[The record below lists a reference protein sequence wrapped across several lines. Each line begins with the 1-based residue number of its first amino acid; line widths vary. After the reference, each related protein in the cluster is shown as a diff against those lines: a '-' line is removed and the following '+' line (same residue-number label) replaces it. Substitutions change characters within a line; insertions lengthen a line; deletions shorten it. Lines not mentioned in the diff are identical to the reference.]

1 MTPESKADNS
11 WDRVAAE
18 LRACRDA
25 QHQAWG
31 DIDNLT
37 LGRFL
42 AGDVTS
48 DEQKEIESALDS
60 LPELRKLTDLVRD
73 VLGETD
79 TAPPPRQQPTILSTR
94 EYERPTVRSWPLR
107 PSARRQSKVRQYA
120 VLATAA
126 CLLLAL
132 GVGLPRAGRTTN
144 PEPGASVAF
153 FHPVAERI
161 APFDADQA
169 VAMLEPKHDVLLLQS
184 NPFDR
189 KRLEEPLVRAN
200 ASMQDLQAKGQK
212 REAESLARQYVSNWT
227 RQARIYQEQGDF
239 VRAEPALSQARL
251 LSNQTLGPNAPE
263 SVRTRKS
270 LAGLYVA
277 ALDTPPTASV
287 SFARNDSKWLRSAP
301 MGKRS
306 TENQPIDPSRR
317 IVMAPA
323 PGVSHFPA
331 QRATFGD
338 DPTKNA
344 RPMFMASSTG
354 SPADSKGAYALPS
367 RSGYR
372 VPEYGGSAELRQ
384 RIRKQK
390 LTELR
395 DCVVPVLAQSLRDA
409 KEPSERQRLARALGQ
424 LGPAAGGAV
433 PALLDAYRKAGDVS
447 ERVALVSALGQIGS
461 PARSAAPVLVEA
473 LHSREAEVRQAAA
486 RALVLLGPATHGWR
500 KDFVKHPVGDPLVV
514 ELLHRLDAPEGRSG
528 IDDDAG
534 CFSVEAIQQARDSV
548 RRLAKRSGYAIRI
561 ETVADEAARKEKSKA
576 TPDDQLSASV
586 CIRVEKQPANTSVFV
601 SEKLRKRGLSDTAV
615 RQKLAPYLRVQD
627 FDGALRAGIQ
637 FLDEFEKRQPQK

>member
-42 AGDVTS
+42 AGEVTF
-48 DEQKEIESALDS
+48 DEQKEIENALDT

-79 TAPPPRQQPTILSTR
+79 TASPPRQQPTILSTR
-94 EYERPTVRSWPLR
+94 EYERPTVGSWALR
-107 PSARRQSKVRQYA
+107 PSSRRQSKVRQYA
-120 VLATAA
+120 ALAAAA
-126 CLLLAL
+126 CVLLAL
-132 GVGLPRAGRTTN
+132 GVGLPRAGHSTN
-144 PEPGASVAF
+144 TEPGASVAF
-153 FHPVAERI
+153 FHPVAERT
-161 APFDADQA
+161 APFDADRV
-169 VAMLEPKHDVLLLQS
+169 VAMLEPSRNVLLLQS
-184 NPFDR
+184 NESHR
-189 KRLEEPLVRAN
+189 KRLEDPLVRAN
-200 ASMQDLQAKGQK
+200 ASMQDLQAKGRQ

-251 LSNQTLGPNAPE
+251 FSDRTLGPNSPE

-277 ALDTPPTASV
+277 VLDSPPTASV
-287 SFARNDSKWLRSAP
+287 SFARNQSKWLSSSP

-306 TENQPIDPSRR
+306 SENQHTDPSRR
-317 IVMAPA
+317 LAMAPA
-323 PGVSHFPA
+323 PGASHLPT
-331 QRATFGD
+331 QRTRFGD
-338 DPTKNA
+338 DPTKSA
-344 RPMFMASSTG
+344 RPLYMASSIA
-354 SPADSKGAYALPS
+354 SPADAKRHYGLPP

-372 VPEYGGSAELRQ
+372 GPEYGASAELRQ

-390 LTELR
+390 QTELR

-409 KEPSERQRLARALGQ
+409 KEPSERQCLARTLGQ
-424 LGPAAGGAV
+424 LGPAACGAV
-433 PALLDAYRKAGDVS
+433 PALLDAYRKAGNAS
-447 ERVALVSALGQIGS
+447 ERVTLLYALGQIGS
-461 PARSAAPVLVEA
+461 AARPAAPVLVEA

-500 KDFVKHPVGDPLVV
+500 KDFAKHPVGDPLVV
-514 ELLHRLDAPEGRSG
+514 ELLQRLDGPEGHSG

-548 RRLAKRSGYAIRI
+548 RRFAKTSGYAVRI
-561 ETVADEAARKEKSKA
+561 DTVADDAALKEKSRA

-586 CIRVEKQPANTSVFV
+586 CIRVEKQPANASVFV
-601 SEKLRKRGLSDTAV
+601 SEKLRQRGLSDTAV
-615 RQKLAPYLRVQD
+615 RQKLAPYLREQD
-627 FDGALRAGIQ
+627 FDGALRAAIR
-637 FLDEFEKRQPQK
+637 FLDDFEKRQPQK